1 MAVLL
6 AVLAALLFGISAV
19 ADQRSTKR
27 VRHRKAGSP
36 WIFADLVRQPLWLIA
51 IAANVA
57 GFVFQ
62 VFALDSGSL
71 AVVQPLLVGD
81 LVFAVLISWALGRRT
96 GRFVASQIPV
106 PLMFTG
112 VFLTFGGVAGFLAI
126 ARPSGGT
133 THVSSTIVA
142 PLALG
147 LVALLG
153 VCMLVTQ
160 RSRRLRPL
168 ALALACGVNYGVAA
182 FVVKLVTSDF
192 GGGAE
197 KVFTSWPVY
206 ALAIVGPAGFLL
218 NQDALQEGT
227 FLAPVQAIITT
238 ADPLVSIALAI
249 LWLNV
254 RVASSPAAVAGQVI
268 SLAVMTAGIVITAHS
283 APQCQPKQPQM
294 TVAAANAPPTSA
306 SLRESRPRAR
316 WLACDHR

>member
-1 MAVLL
+1 VAVLL

-36 WIFADLVRQPLWLIA
+36 WIFVDLVRQPLWLTA

-57 GFVFQ
+57 GFLLQ
-62 VFALDSGSL
+62 IFALKFGSL
-71 AVVQPLLVGD
+71 AVVQPLLVAD
-81 LVFAVLISWALGRRT
+81 LVFAVLISWLLARRSGQT
-96 GRFVASQIPV
+96 MITQIPA

-112 VFLTFGGVAGFLAI
+112 VFLTFGGVAGFLAV
-126 ARPSGGT
+126 AKPSAGT
-133 THVSSTIVA
+133 THISNSIVA

-153 VCMLVTQ
+153 ACMLVAQ

-182 FVVKLVTSDF
+182 FVVKLVTSETS
-192 GGGAE
+192 GGAA
-197 KVFTSWPVY
+197 KVFTSWPIY

-227 FLAPVQAIITT
+227 YLAPVQAIITT
-238 ADPLVSIALAI
+238 ADPLISIALAI

-254 RVASSPAAVAGQVI
+254 RVASSPAAIAGQVI
-268 SLAVMTAGIVITAHS
+268 FLVVMTAGIVITAHA
-283 APQCQPKQPQM
+283 APQCQPKMGQKLRQ
-294 TVAAANAPPTSA
+294 AADVPPAA
-306 SLRESRPRAR
+306 SF
-316 WLACDHR
+316 

>member
-19 ADQRSTKR
+19 TDQRSTKR

-36 WIFADLVRQPLWLIA
+36 WIFVDLARQPLWLTA
-51 IAANVA
+51 ITANVA
-57 GFVFQ
+57 GFVLQ
-62 VFALDSGSL
+62 VLALKSGSL
-71 AVVQPLLVGD
+71 AVVQPLLVAD
-81 LVFAVLISWALGRRT
+81 LVFAVLISWLLARRS
-96 GRFVASQIPV
+96 RAARQIQVPA

-126 ARPSGGT
+126 ARPSAGT
-133 THVSSTIVA
+133 THISNSIVA

-147 LVALLG
+147 LVAMLG
-153 VCMLVTQ
+153 GCMIVAQ
-160 RSRRLRPL
+160 RNRRLRPL

-182 FVVKLVTSDF
+182 FVVKLVTSEF

-197 KVFTSWPVY
+197 KVFTNWPIY

-238 ADPLVSIALAI
+238 ADPLISIALAI
-249 LWLNV
+249 AWLDV
-254 RVASSPAAVAGQVI
+254 TVASSPAAIAGQVI
-268 SLAVMTAGIVITAHS
+268 SLLVMTAGIVITARA
-283 APQCQPKQPQM
+283 APQCQPQQ
-294 TVAAANAPPTSA
+294 ASA
-306 SLRESRPRAR
+306 RTGA
-316 WLACDHR
+316 